1 MLPWVIGTPC
11 FGLLMMWSLGLKAR
25 LNLLGCMLHS
35 LCVVCP
41 PAPSPC
47 SVWYFKN
54 ITRMVVFGLV
64 FSKNHLESSSWTSI
78 FKESPGELY
87 FCKEI
92 WSTSVLFV
100 NFWWCQPW
108 VSKPGWIPRLAC
120 FITCP
125 VHTLSPL
132 VRYLLTSW
140 QHFDRALLPTYLFKH
155 LLNDIGQLF

>member
-92 WSTSVLFV
+92 WSISVLFV
-100 NFWWCQPW
+100 NFRWCQPW
-108 VSKPGWIPRLAC
+108 VLKPDWIPRLAC
-120 FITCP
+120 FITCAYFAP
-125 VHTLSPL
+125 SGAIPADLLAAFRPSPFIRLLS
-132 VRYLLTSW
+132 
-140 QHFDRALLPTYLFKH
+140 QAF
-155 LLNDIGQLF
+155 I